1 MSKNLTDPKSHNGMF
16 KNIKNKLS
24 FRSFFHKNKN
34 YEFSPKRDWAVLVT
48 LFFLA
53 NIILLVL
60 LVANYFKIANEIGS
74 NGISS
79 FEKIDS
85 VDLESVELVLKEID
99 GKKLKLQ
106 TLIEEGITTT
116 DPSI

>member
-1 MSKNLTDPKSHNGMF
+1 MF
-16 KNIKNKLS
+16 KKIKNTLS

-34 YEFSPKRDWAVLVT
+34 YEFSPKRDWAVLVV
-48 LFFLA
+48 LFFLS

-60 LVANYFKIANEIGS
+60 LVANYFKIANETGS
-74 NGISS
+74 NEISS

-85 VDLESVELVLKEID
+85 VDLESVGLVLKEID
-99 GKKLKLQ
+99 EKKLKLQ
-106 TLIEEGITTT
+106 TLIEKGITTA